1 MIKLYRCAGCG
12 IIFEDGM
19 QTYSIESYG
28 VSTYNPFDVIQPTT
42 IYMCSE
48 VCRKKIVSTV
58 KNKLKQKFPERL
70 KPEGEK

>member
-1 MIKLYRCAGCG
+1 MIKLYRCSGCG
-12 IIFEDGM
+12 IIFENGV

-28 VSTYNPFDVIQPTT
+28 VIQPTT

-48 VCRKKIVSTV
+48 VCRKKIVSTF